1 MLELLVGVL
10 SPLFWLSTV
19 VEFAVAAAVGGLSMI
34 PWKRAVSQTV
44 QAVL

>member
-34 PWKRAVSQTV
+34 LWKRAVSQTV